1 MTERAIDVEKLT
13 PQERLRL
20 LERLWESLS
29 DEDLPPTQAQ
39 REELDQW
46 LKTAAHGG
54 SRVIMRT

>member
-46 LKTAAHGG
+46 LKTVANGG
-54 SRVIMRT
+54 SRVIIRA

>member
-46 LKTAAHGG
+46 LKTVANGG
-54 SRVIMRT
+54 VAL